1 MEKANKLRLNDWNEL
16 NAERQQ
22 LRNRAVVL
30 EYDIKSQYKEIATD
44 LSPIFSTIQKFTK
57 IKIPLRINFNKL
69 KITPHLIMGYRW
81 RS

>member
-44 LSPIFSTIQKFTK
+44 
-57 IKIPLRINFNKL
+57 
-69 KITPHLIMGYRW
+69 
-81 RS
+81 